1 MIRMSACCWGFVV
14 LLVLV
19 IVGGLLLELERRRL

>member
-1 MIRMSACCWGFVV
+1 MSVCCVGFVV

-19 IVGGLLLELERRRL
+19 IVCGLVLELTRRRL